1 MGRKRYRR
9 IIPKNILEGHLE
21 KPGEKELDIILMGAD
36 SIIPISGGRN
46 YLTQL
51 LKGSKSQVMKRNN
64 AEESEHYGKLSY
76 LTLKEIERRIDWMI
90 VKEWLKLEQ
99 EWKQPHIRH
108 TMKGWERVKKLWV
121 DKLIDLMENDTGTFL
136 EKIHDIHHEIKHQL
150 LDRIQEKRLTSLTP
164 FLLRWKEIGVKKV
177 RKRINAILGNWI

>member
-1 MGRKRYRR
+1 MGRKRHRR

-21 KPGEKELDIILMGAD
+21 KPDEKELEVILMGAD

-64 AEESEHYGKLSY
+64 AEESEHYGKLSN

-99 EWKQPHIRH
+99 EWRQPHIRH
-108 TMKGWERVKKLWV
+108 TNKGWQRAKKLWV
-121 DKLIDLMENDTGTFL
+121 DKLIKLMENDIDAFL
-136 EKIHDIHHEIKHQL
+136 LKIRDIHHEIKYQI
-150 LDRIQEKRLTSLTP
+150 LDRVQEKELTSLTP
-164 FLLRWKEIGVKKV
+164 LLLRWKEIGVRKV
-177 RKRINAILGNWI
+177 RKRINAILRNWT

>member
-1 MGRKRYRR
+1 MGRRRYNK

-21 KPGEKELDIILMGAD
+21 KPGEKELDIILMGTD
-36 SIIPISGGRN
+36 SIIAFSGGRN

-76 LTLKEIERRIDWMI
+76 LTLKEIERRIDWLI
-90 VKEWLKLEQ
+90 IKEWLKLEQ

-108 TMKGWERVKKLWV
+108 TMKGWEKVKELWV
-121 DKLIDLMENDTGTFL
+121 DKLIDLMENDISAFL
-136 EKIHDIHHEIKHQL
+136 ENIRDIHHEIKHQL
-150 LDRIQEKRLTSLTP
+150 LDKIQKKELTSLTP
-164 FLLRWKEIGVKKV
+164 FLLRWKEISVKKV
-177 RKRINAILGNWI
+177 KKRINAILRHWM